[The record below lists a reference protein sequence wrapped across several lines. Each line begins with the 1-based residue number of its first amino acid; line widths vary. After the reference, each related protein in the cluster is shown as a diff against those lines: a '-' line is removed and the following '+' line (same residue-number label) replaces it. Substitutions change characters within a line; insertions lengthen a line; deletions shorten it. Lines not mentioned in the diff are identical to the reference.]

1 MPPREPSLGNSD
13 TSSNSDEILQL
24 LESIN
29 DQAVF
34 YPGRQHGKHLDLLL
48 HLSRYSNLLLTI
60 TGPTGSGKTHLKNKL
75 REQLDSGVTAV
86 NLDAGRVG
94 KAPKLLSALESA
106 LRLDLPSNAD
116 NRLYLEEIRNHTQ
129 LLSEDGGSCLLLID
143 NAEELDQG
151 ALNLLLE
158 LATTSNDSRRPHLAL
173 FGRDELLKRLNDRD
187 NQARFESVGHHL
199 PLEAF
204 GEVEAR
210 GYLEHRCRSVGLD
223 HLPLND
229 NQFRQVFKAS
239 HGWPGLLN
247 QALINELRESGPSAD
262 TATATKKPAKKPAA
276 PKKKKNRK
284 TPLWPIFGAAVLI
297 AGLVVG
303 FLYYGDFSDDTTVSP
318 TATGL
323 ISRSQELRQGSVQG
337 PLTESSQVLDELERQ
352 VEDLPP
358 LEEEVAQDLSASEE
372 APVDTPDATPP
383 AATDDAPFDSPD
395 DAPPEM
401 TDLSEPVFEPLPLQ
415 DAAPEAEEPEQEV
428 SPEETDAD
436 GFSDAGHRREAWL
449 MERPENNFTLQLL
462 ASSEE
467 ATVSAFINSQDN
479 PEDFAYYRRDHA
491 GSPWVVVYG
500 DFANRDEAE
509 AARNNLADNLQNL
522 QPWLRRFGSIQSDL
536 NNR

>member
-1 MPPREPSLGNSD
+1 MPSREPSLSNSD
-13 TSSNSDEILQL
+13 TSSSAEVVQL
-24 LESIN
+24 LENIN

-86 NLDAGRVG
+86 NLDASKVG

-106 LRLDLPSNAD
+106 LRLEIPPRAD
-116 NRLYLEEIRNHTQ
+116 NRQYLEEIRNHTQ
-129 LLSEDGGSCLLLID
+129 LLTEDGGSCLLLID

-151 ALNLLLE
+151 ALDLLLE

-173 FGRDELLKRLNDRD
+173 FGRDELLKRLHDRD

-210 GYLEHRCRSVGLD
+210 GYLEHRCRSVGLE

-229 NQFRQVFKAS
+229 NQFRRVYKAA

-247 QALINELRESGPSAD
+247 KALLKELNESGPAED
-262 TATATKKPAKKPAA
+262 TLAEVAKPAKKTAA
-276 PKKKKNRK
+276 PKKQKTRK

-303 FLYYGDFSDDTTVSP
+303 FLYYGDLSDDTSVSP

-323 ISRSQELRQGSVQG
+323 ISRSQQIRQDSWEG
-337 PLTESSQVLDELERQ
+337 PLGESSQVIEELERR

-358 LEEEVAQDLSASEE
+358 LEEEVAEDLSTAEPLPEE
-372 APVDTPDATPP
+372 AAEADTPDATPP
-383 AATDDAPFDSPD
+383 VETGDQPIDSPD

-401 TDLSEPVFEPLPLQ
+401 AELDEPVFDPQPLQ
-415 DAAPEAEEPEQEV
+415 QPEPAIEEETAEQET
-428 SPEETDAD
+428 EGFTD
-436 GFSDAGHRREAWL
+436 SGHRREAWL
-449 MERPENNFTLQLL
+449 IDRPPNNFSLQLL

-467 ATVSAFINSQDN
+467 ATVRNFIENQDN
-479 PEDFAYYRRDHA
+479 PENFAYYQRDHA

-500 DFANRDEAE
+500 DFSNRAQAE
-509 AARNNLADNLQNL
+509 AAREDLPASLQNL
-522 QPWLRRFGSIQSDL
+522 QPWLRRFNSIQGDL